1 VLAFIATY
9 AIRAGLIDAKF
20 ADSGRHFV
28 YCSNRAFGLPKPPKM
43 RAQNLPSE
51 ALPPITLGIRP
62 KALRTL
68 PKKLHEDVF
77 SIKWKAIAPPM
88 PPLTKP

>member
-1 VLAFIATY
+1 MQA
-9 AIRAGLIDAKF
+9 
-20 ADSGRHFV
+20 
-28 YCSNRAFGLPKPPKM
+28 P
-43 RAQNLPSE
+43 NLPSE
-51 ALPPITLGIRP
+51 ALPPITLGIRR